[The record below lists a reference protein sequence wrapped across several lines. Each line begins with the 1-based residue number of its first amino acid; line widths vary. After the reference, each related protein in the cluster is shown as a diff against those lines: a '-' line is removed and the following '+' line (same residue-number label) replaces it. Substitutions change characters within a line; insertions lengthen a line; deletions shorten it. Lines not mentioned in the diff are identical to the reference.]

1 MDAVTI
7 VCSRCAEER
16 QEAKPD
22 MRLALECT
30 GMLCMGMYIRLR
42 SVLAYEQSARGTVV
56 GGILR
61 GIDWY
66 LNCIHTMKP
75 R

>member
-1 MDAVTI
+1 MK
-7 VCSRCAEER
+7 RE
-16 QEAKPD
+16 
-22 MRLALECT
+22 T
-30 GMLCMGMYIRLR
+30 GYAARIGMYGHVMYGHVRLR
-42 SVLAYEQSARGTVV
+42 SFLAYEQSARGTVV
-56 GGILR
+56 GGIPR